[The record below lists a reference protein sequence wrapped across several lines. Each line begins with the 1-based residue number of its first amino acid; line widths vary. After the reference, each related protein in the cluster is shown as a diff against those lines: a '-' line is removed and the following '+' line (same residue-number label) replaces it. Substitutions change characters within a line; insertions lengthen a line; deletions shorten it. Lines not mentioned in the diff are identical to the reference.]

1 LGNGKARK
9 ALSECVVCW
18 VLFRPLATHRMELSS
33 VIWDLGSE
41 GIGADHP
48 GKRKE
53 ENTDFV
59 FRDGEG
65 KIG

>member
-1 LGNGKARK
+1 MCGL
-9 ALSECVVCW
+9 W

-59 FRDGEG
+59 FREG
-65 KIG
+65 RGKSDD